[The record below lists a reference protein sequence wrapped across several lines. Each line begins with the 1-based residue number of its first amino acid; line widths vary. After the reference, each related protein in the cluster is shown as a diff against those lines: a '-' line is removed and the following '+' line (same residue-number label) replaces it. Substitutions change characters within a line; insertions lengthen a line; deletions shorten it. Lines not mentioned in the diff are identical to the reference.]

1 MYWWQWEVGSS
12 KGCHEW
18 IGGDDG
24 RIVVV
29 VVAEA
34 EAVFA
39 VVETEEMGVM
49 KEIGRMVVVAVARS
63 LVPKGSSYSS
73 VTDLE
78 RHTGMSSH
86 TDQH

>member
-1 MYWWQWEVGSS
+1 M
-12 KGCHEW
+12 
-18 IGGDDG
+18 
-24 RIVVV
+24 
-29 VVAEA
+29 
-34 EAVFA
+34 
-39 VVETEEMGVM
+39 VETEEMGVM